1 MPLTGDLEEKI
12 LENIIEVANEI
23 EDDVEKTSDDT
34 FLPFQPIGQV
44 ADTIANANMDDVAK
58 DSLEEKIIEHIVDI
72 ATEIKDKVDRNN
84 QELIPNKT
92 LEFEFPHGSEEE
104 KSSFVITD
112 DDFENV
118 KTSEDEIIEASED
131 KNEIGIENN
140 DEITENELGKDD
152 LDDDIAITDEDED
165 DDDDDGDD
173 DDDIETESED
183 ESIEDD
189 SEQSLESEDSG
200 EVLSLEEN
208 VKLAENLDFEIN
220 DDTERDIE
228 ISEDEENIIIDESL
242 NLEHEENIPDSP
254 IIESIVDDVRV
265 NAADET
271 FEANDDDQDNEK
283 PDDDVAIQTMD
294 KLEALEKQR
303 DELLKTLQE
312 AKEIGVQ
319 FDTEENANSFNSILN
334 EDDESTEEALAP
346 VNSKPQRIKIYD

>member
-1 MPLTGDLEEKI
+1 MPLPGDLEEKI

-92 LEFEFPHGSEEE
+92 LEFEFSHGSEEE

-112 DDFENV
+112 DDFENDI
-118 KTSEDEIIEASED
+118 KTSEDEIIEVSKD
-131 KNEIGIENN
+131 KNEIGIEN
-140 DEITENELGKDD
+140 DGEILENELGKDD
-152 LDDDIAITDEDED
+152 FEDDIAITNEDDDVGD
-165 DDDDDGDD
+165 DDDDDV
-173 DDDIETESED
+173 ETESED

-189 SEQSLESEDSG
+189 SEQSLESEDSE

-208 VKLAENLDFEIN
+208 VKLAENLDLEIN
-220 DDTERDIE
+220 DDTERNIE
-228 ISEDEENIIIDESL
+228 ISEDEENIIINESL
-242 NLEHEENIPDSP
+242 NLEQEEDNPDSP
-254 IIESIVDDVRV
+254 LMESNVNDVPID
-265 NAADET
+265 ATEEKLET
-271 FEANDDDQDNEK
+271 NDDDQENEIRDN
-283 PDDDVAIQTMD
+283 DVTIETMD

-319 FDTEENANSFNSILN
+319 FDQDENANSFNSILN

>member
-1 MPLTGDLEEKI
+1 MQLTGDLEEKI

-34 FLPFQPIGQV
+34 FVPFQPIGQV
-44 ADTIANANMDDVAK
+44 ADTIANVNMDDVAK

-84 QELIPNKT
+84 QELVPNKT
-92 LEFEFPHGSEEE
+92 LEFAFSHGSEEQ

-118 KTSEDEIIEASED
+118 KTSEDVIIEASED

-140 DEITENELGKDD
+140 DEILENELGKDD
-152 LDDDIAITDEDED
+152 FDVDIAITNENED
-165 DDDDDGDD
+165 DDDGGD

-183 ESIEDD
+183 ESIDDD
-189 SEQSLESEDSG
+189 SEQSLESEDSE

-208 VKLAENLDFEIN
+208 VKLAENLDFEN
-220 DDTERDIE
+220 DTERNIE
-228 ISEDEENIIIDESL
+228 ISEDEENIIINESL
-242 NLEHEENIPDSP
+242 NLEQEEDNPDSP
-254 IIESIVDDVRV
+254 LMESNVEDVPID
-265 NAADET
+265 ATEEKL
-271 FEANDDDQDNEK
+271 EANDDDQEDEIRDN
-283 PDDDVAIQTMD
+283 DVAFETMD

-303 DELLKTLQE
+303 DELLKTLEE

>member
-1 MPLTGDLEEKI
+1 MQLTGDLEEKI

-34 FLPFQPIGQV
+34 FVPFQPIGQV
-44 ADTIANANMDDVAK
+44 ADTIANVNMDDVAK

-84 QELIPNKT
+84 QELVPNKT
-92 LEFEFPHGSEEE
+92 LEFAFSHGSEEQ

-118 KTSEDEIIEASED
+118 KTSEDVIIEASED

-140 DEITENELGKDD
+140 DEILENELGKDD
-152 LDDDIAITDEDED
+152 FDVDIAITNENED
-165 DDDDDGDD
+165 DDDGGD

-183 ESIEDD
+183 ESIDDD
-189 SEQSLESEDSG
+189 SEQSLESEDSV

-208 VKLAENLDFEIN
+208 VKLAENLDLEIN
-220 DDTERDIE
+220 DDTERNIE
-228 ISEDEENIIIDESL
+228 ISEDEENIIINESL
-242 NLEHEENIPDSP
+242 NLEQEEDNPDSP
-254 IIESIVDDVRV
+254 LMESNVEDVPID
-265 NAADET
+265 ATEEKL
-271 FEANDDDQDNEK
+271 EANDDDQEDEIRDN
-283 PDDDVAIQTMD
+283 DVAIETMD

-319 FDTEENANSFNSILN
+319 FDQDENTNSFNSILN

-346 VNSKPQRIKIYD
+346 VNSKPQGIKIYD

>member
-1 MPLTGDLEEKI
+1 MQLTGDLEEKI

-34 FLPFQPIGQV
+34 FVPFQPIGQV
-44 ADTIANANMDDVAK
+44 ADTIANVNMDDVAK

-84 QELIPNKT
+84 QELVPNKT
-92 LEFEFPHGSEEE
+92 LEFAFSHGSEEQ

-118 KTSEDEIIEASED
+118 KTSEDVIIEASED

-140 DEITENELGKDD
+140 DEILENELGKDD
-152 LDDDIAITDEDED
+152 FDVDIAITNENED
-165 DDDDDGDD
+165 DDDGGD

-183 ESIEDD
+183 ESIDDD

-208 VKLAENLDFEIN
+208 VKLAENLDFEN
-220 DDTERDIE
+220 DTERNIE
-228 ISEDEENIIIDESL
+228 ISEDEENIIINESL
-242 NLEHEENIPDSP
+242 NLEQEEDNPDSP
-254 IIESIVDDVRV
+254 LMESNVEDVPID
-265 NAADET
+265 ATEEKL
-271 FEANDDDQDNEK
+271 EANDDDQEDEIRDN
-283 PDDDVAIQTMD
+283 DVAIETMD

-319 FDTEENANSFNSILN
+319 FDQDENTNSFNSILN

>member
-1 MPLTGDLEEKI
+1 MQLTGDLEEKI

-34 FLPFQPIGQV
+34 FVPFQPIGQV
-44 ADTIANANMDDVAK
+44 ADTIANVNMDDVAK

-84 QELIPNKT
+84 QELVPNKT
-92 LEFEFPHGSEEE
+92 LEFAFSHGSEEQ

-118 KTSEDEIIEASED
+118 KTSEDVIIEASED

-140 DEITENELGKDD
+140 DEILENELGKDD
-152 LDDDIAITDEDED
+152 FDVDIAITNENED
-165 DDDDDGDD
+165 DDDGGD

-183 ESIEDD
+183 ESIDDD
-189 SEQSLESEDSG
+189 SEQSLESEDSE

-208 VKLAENLDFEIN
+208 VKLAENLDFEN
-220 DDTERDIE
+220 DTERNIE
-228 ISEDEENIIIDESL
+228 ISEDEENIIINESL
-242 NLEHEENIPDSP
+242 NLEQEEDNPDSP
-254 IIESIVDDVRV
+254 LMESNVEDVPID
-265 NAADET
+265 ATEEKL
-271 FEANDDDQDNEK
+271 EANDDDQEDEIRDN
-283 PDDDVAIQTMD
+283 DVAIETMD

-319 FDTEENANSFNSILN
+319 FDQDENTNSFNSILN

-346 VNSKPQRIKIYD
+346 VNSKPQGIKIYD

>member
-1 MPLTGDLEEKI
+1 MQLTGDLEEKI

-34 FLPFQPIGQV
+34 FVPFQPIGQV
-44 ADTIANANMDDVAK
+44 ADTIANVNMDDVAK

-84 QELIPNKT
+84 QELVPNKT
-92 LEFEFPHGSEEE
+92 LEFAFSHGSEEQ

-118 KTSEDEIIEASED
+118 KTSEDVIIEASED

-140 DEITENELGKDD
+140 DEILENELGKDD
-152 LDDDIAITDEDED
+152 FDVDIAITNENED
-165 DDDDDGDD
+165 DDDGGD

-183 ESIEDD
+183 ESIDDD
-189 SEQSLESEDSG
+189 SEQSLESEDSE

-208 VKLAENLDFEIN
+208 VKLAENLDFEN
-220 DDTERDIE
+220 DTERNIE
-228 ISEDEENIIIDESL
+228 ISEDEENIIINESL
-242 NLEHEENIPDSP
+242 NLEQEEDNPDSP
-254 IIESIVDDVRV
+254 LMESNVEDVPID
-265 NAADET
+265 ATEEKL
-271 FEANDDDQDNEK
+271 EANDDDQEDEIRDN
-283 PDDDVAIQTMD
+283 DVAIETMD

-319 FDTEENANSFNSILN
+319 FDQDENTNSFNSILN
-334 EDDESTEEALAP
+334 EDDESMEEALAP

>member
-1 MPLTGDLEEKI
+1 MQLTGDLEEKI

-34 FLPFQPIGQV
+34 FVPFQPIGQV
-44 ADTIANANMDDVAK
+44 ADTIANVNMDDVAK

-84 QELIPNKT
+84 QELVPNKT
-92 LEFEFPHGSEEE
+92 LEFAFSHGSEEQ

-118 KTSEDEIIEASED
+118 KTSEDVIIEASED

-140 DEITENELGKDD
+140 DEILENELGKDD
-152 LDDDIAITDEDED
+152 FDVDIAITNENED
-165 DDDDDGDD
+165 DDDGGD

-183 ESIEDD
+183 ESIDDD
-189 SEQSLESEDSG
+189 SEQSLESEDSE

-208 VKLAENLDFEIN
+208 VKLAENLDFEN
-220 DDTERDIE
+220 DTERNIE
-228 ISEDEENIIIDESL
+228 ISEDEENIIINESL
-242 NLEHEENIPDSP
+242 NLEQEEDNPDSP
-254 IIESIVDDVRV
+254 LMESNVEDVPID
-265 NAADET
+265 ATEEKL
-271 FEANDDDQDNEK
+271 EANDDDQEDEIRDN
-283 PDDDVAIQTMD
+283 DVAIETMD

-319 FDTEENANSFNSILN
+319 FDQDENTNSFNSILN